1 MLGTFLI
8 LSICPL
14 IFIFFFA
21 IYSSEKALS
30 ISGNRIN
37 NILLDYV
44 IFLHRENLTKQTEI
58 INEKISSIKKQ
69 VHVVQAEAEDVF
81 SNPIPPNDYQLTL
94 QKEKE
99 GYYWEDIKGD
109 VSNVGMSSP
118 LELTKDIKNKLLKS
132 KLLEKEFIQIYHQE
146 KSISRIYYIG
156 TQSYWRI
163 YPKENV
169 KESREKGRYKPYYD
183 FTTWAFYSLAASSK
197 RNHEVWTKP
206 SNEVDNMFTLSMPIF
221 DNKSD
226 FTGVIGVDIS
236 VTQFLDKFLNF
247 RFKEPSAYAVL
258 ISSDHEII
266 ARQEKAQKD
275 LRYFTT
281 SLIQKLY
288 DGDQPFLMKINH
300 NEKIFLVSNV
310 KETNGKI
317 VYVIPKKEIIS
328 SVKTSIENQLGTYI
342 RTFTIQFICLLITI
356 IFILV
361 AITLMIW
368 KHYSKPFNEVLQGI
382 SSISS
387 EKFQVRIKDQRLE
400 EFQLFTHSFNLMA
413 KKIDDLITNYKLL
426 NLYLEEKVSDRT
438 TKLYIANETLKQ
450 TNDKLITMEKTRREM
465 FANIA
470 HDLKT
475 PITVVLGYIEAINDK
490 MINSEQVDEYLHR
503 IHKHLH
509 SINNLVKGL
518 YELNHVEMSEQVFH
532 YQIVHANDF
541 FMHIEDLLKHDPN
554 IHVFAEEKLPSL
566 KIDLKYLER
575 AILNLVENSIKYSN
589 SNTPIVINVS
599 SNRTH
604 IAVSVRDYGWGIP
617 QKDLPHIFERFYR
630 VDRARNSFKAGN
642 GLGLSIVNEIV
653 HAHGGS
659 IKLKSELEKGTVFI
673 MKLPIYEPI
682 TKIENTEV
690 NMQKLHI

>member
-1 MLGTFLI
+1 MLGTFLL

-81 SNPIPPNDYQLTL
+81 SNPLLPKDYHLSL

-118 LELTKDIKNKLLKS
+118 LELTKDIKYKLLKS
-132 KLLEKEFIQIYHQE
+132 KLLEKEFIQIYNQE
-146 KSISRIYYIG
+146 KSISRIYYMG

-183 FTTWAFYSLAASSK
+183 FTTWPFYTLAASAK

-221 DNKSD
+221 ENKSD
-226 FTGVIGVDIS
+226 FKGVIGVDIS
-236 VTQFLDKFLNF
+236 VPKFLDKFLNF
-247 RFKEPSAYAVL
+247 RFKEPSAYAIL
-258 ISSDHEII
+258 ISSPDHKII
-266 ARQEKAQKD
+266 ASQQKAQKD

-281 SLIQKLY
+281 NVIQKLY
-288 DGDQPFLMKINH
+288 DSEQPLFMKINH
-300 NEKIFLVSNV
+300 SEKIILVSTV

-328 SVKTSIENQLGTYI
+328 SVKSSIENQLGTYI

-356 IFILV
+356 ICILV
-361 AITLMIW
+361 AVTFMIW

-400 EFQLFTHSFNLMA
+400 EFQLFTQSFNMMA

-450 TNDKLITMEKTRREM
+450 TNDKLITMEKTRRAM

-490 MINSEQVDEYLHR
+490 MINSEQIDEYLHR
-503 IHKHLH
+503 IHKHLY
-509 SINNLVKGL
+509 SINNLVKGV

-532 YQIVHANDF
+532 YQIVQANEF
-541 FMHIEDLLKHDPN
+541 FMHVEDLLKHDSN
-554 IHVFAEEKLPSL
+554 IHVYVEEKLPSL
-566 KIDLKYLER
+566 KIDIKYLER

-599 SNRTH
+599 SDRTQ
-604 IAVSVRDYGWGIP
+604 IVVSVRDYGWGIP
-617 QKDLPHIFERFYR
+617 HEDLPYIFDRFYR
-630 VDRARNSFKAGN
+630 VDRARNSSKAGN
-642 GLGLSIVNEIV
+642 GLGLSIVKEIIY
-653 HAHGGS
+653 AHGGT
-659 IKLKSELEKGTVFI
+659 IEVQSELEKGTEFVI
-673 MKLPIYEPI
+673 KLPIYDNER
-682 TKIENTEV
+682 V
-690 NMQKLHI
+690 YVR